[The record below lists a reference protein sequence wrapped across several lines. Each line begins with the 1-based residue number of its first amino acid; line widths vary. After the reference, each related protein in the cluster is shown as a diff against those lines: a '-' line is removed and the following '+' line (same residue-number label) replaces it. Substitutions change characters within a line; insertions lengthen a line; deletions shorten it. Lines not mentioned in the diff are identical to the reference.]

1 MQVSISN
8 GERKSSVT
16 DDDVVEVED
25 VLDMCIRCM
34 LAVGYHPD
42 SVADAVAEW
51 ALLDGAID
59 CTRDQ

>member
-8 GERKSSVT
+8 DGLVARVT
-16 DDDVVEVED
+16 EDVVAADDVLE
-25 VLDMCIRCM
+25 MCLRCM